1 MFARIKII
9 IQIFIRFIQNT
20 IVTISLFLIYVF
32 GFGVTIIFMM
42 LFNRDILISRSD
54 KKDTFWSKAEDYE
67 TDIEIS
73 LRQS

>member
-9 IQIFIRFIQNT
+9 IQIFIRLIQKT

-32 GFGVTIIFMM
+32 GFGVTVIFIM
-42 LFNRDILISRSD
+42 LFSRDILVRRYD

-67 TDIEIS
+67 TDIEGS
-73 LRQS
+73 FRQS